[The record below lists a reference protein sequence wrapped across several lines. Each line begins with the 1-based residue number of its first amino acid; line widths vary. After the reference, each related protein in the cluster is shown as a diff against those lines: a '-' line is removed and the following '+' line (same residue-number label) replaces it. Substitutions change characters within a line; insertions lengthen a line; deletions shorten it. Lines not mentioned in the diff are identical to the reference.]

1 MNIENIV
8 RTTQSLYTCRI
19 IYFDPD
25 GFLIIQIN
33 QQIDF
38 ILQQYPI
45 ETASVVCLSE
55 WHYYIPKESD
65 ACKRHVLLEIKSSKI
80 IDKKTSK
87 DLVLKSCSIALMS

>member
-1 MNIENIV
+1 MATKRLDFYMQNSNRYKDLNIENIV

-19 IYFDPD
+19 IYFDPE

-55 WHYYIPKESD
+55 WHY
-65 ACKRHVLLEIKSSKI
+65 
-80 IDKKTSK
+80 
-87 DLVLKSCSIALMS
+87 